1 MPQNAQKQVMAV
13 DKLTAIQP
21 TSWRLSRCFIMLF
34 LCGLTDGGWADLNT
48 YIGEDNF
55 AGVEWG
61 EIKDIT
67 LSRLLRS
74 DLCPLNERLKLY
86 K

>member
-1 MPQNAQKQVMAV
+1 
-13 DKLTAIQP
+13 
-21 TSWRLSRCFIMLF
+21 MLF

-74 DLCPLNERLKLY
+74 DLCPLSERLKLY